1 MAEKQRVIYLI
12 ISAEMQT
19 KLLHWCADHNED
31 ARKRGEK
38 IGMSWAIRKIL
49 ERYFQSQETMRKVLT
64 REDPALR
71 GMGGER
77 E

>member
-1 MAEKQRVIYLI
+1 MADSKRFITVGL
-12 ISAEMQT
+12 STEMQM
-19 KLLHWCADHNED
+19 KLLRWCADHCNETL
-31 ARKRGEK
+31 KKGEQ
-38 IGMSWAIRKIL
+38 MSMPWAIRKIL

>member
-1 MAEKQRVIYLI
+1 MAESKRLI
-12 ISAEMQT
+12 TVSLNTEMQA
-19 KLLHWCADHNED
+19 KLLRRCADHCNETL
-31 ARKRGEK
+31 KKGEQ
-38 IGMSWAIRKIL
+38 MSASWAIRKIL